1 MSFFSGGLLSAY
13 HLTSESTILIKAA
26 DLGERLI
33 HCFDTPNHFVPFS
46 DVNLKTK
53 NPKTPNWSPDSS
65 LSEATS
71 VQLEFRDLSYL
82 TGVPKYE
89 VKYFD

>member
-1 MSFFSGGLLSAY
+1 
-13 HLTSESTILIKAA
+13 
-26 DLGERLI
+26 
-33 HCFDTPNHFVPFS
+33 VPFS

-53 NPKTPNWSPDSS
+53 NPKAPNWSPDSS

-82 TGVPKYE
+82 TGIPKYE